1 MPIYEYILHVCIMH
15 PSKTAKEFP
24 SMCPSP
30 IKEAIEIRKPLKI
43 ETDLQGEALQFET
56 TYGIFSPKEID
67 QGTKLLLRYLE
78 VEPEFDCLDLGCGYG
93 PVGIWMAKKA
103 HKGSVIM
110 LDKDFVAVEYANKNV
125 EINRLTNA
133 SAHLSN
139 GFSFLDD
146 QKFDLIVSNIPAKV
160 GNEMLY
166 LFLYDAYHHLKP
178 GGKFVVVTVNGLRH
192 FCKRTF
198 KEVFGNYEKI
208 KQGQSYTI
216 SATTKV

>member
-1 MPIYEYILHVCIMH
+1 M
-15 PSKTAKEFP
+15 S
-24 SMCPSP
+24 PSP
-30 IKEAIEIRKPLKI
+30 IKEAVEIRQPLKI
-43 ETDLQGEALQFET
+43 NTELQGEALQFET

-78 VEPEFDCLDLGCGYG
+78 VEPTFDCLDLGCGYG
-93 PVGIWMAKKA
+93 PIGIWMAKKA
-103 HKGSVIM
+103 NQGSVTM
-110 LDKDFVAVEYANKNV
+110 LDKDFVAIEYANRNIKLNG
-125 EINRLTNA
+125 LTNA
-133 SAHLSN
+133 SAQLSN
-139 GFSFLDD
+139 GFSILED

-198 KEVFGNYEKI
+198 KEVFGNYNKV
-208 KQGQSYTI
+208 KQGQSYSI